1 MNSILVI
8 GGNSDIGYATAKVF
22 VQNKYNIHL
31 VSRNIS
37 QLEIKKKE
45 IEDLYKVECKITS
58 LDILRKENVNRYF
71 DEHLES
77 PTIILIAAGYMEV
90 DEKNDE
96 KIASINYLSPVTF
109 IEKSLVKYK
118 TQKKLNTIIGISS
131 IAGDRGKKKNS
142 IYSSSK
148 SALSSYLNG
157 LRQRLY
163 TSGIHVITVK
173 PGFVKTKLL
182 QKNLKL
188 PKILISNVNHVG
200 NKIFKAYKSK
210 KNTLYVPRYWSII
223 MFIYKMIPETIFK
236 IIAKKKIDYF
246 KGK

>member
-1 MNSILVI
+1 MSSILVI

-22 VQNKYNIHL
+22 AQNKYNIHL
-31 VSRNIS
+31 VSRNTS

-58 LDILRKENVNRYF
+58 LDILNKENVNRYF
-71 DEHLES
+71 DEYLES
-77 PTIILIAAGYMEV
+77 PNIVLITVGYMEV
-90 DEKNDE
+90 DEKNYE
-96 KIASINYLSPVTF
+96 KIASINYLSPMTF

-131 IAGDRGKKKNS
+131 VAGDRGKKKNPV
-142 IYSSSK
+142 YSSSK
-148 SALSSYLNG
+148 SAFSSYLDG

-163 TSGIHVITVK
+163 LDGIHVITVK
-173 PGFVKTKLL
+173 PGFVRTKMTE
-182 QKNLKL
+182 NLKL

-200 NKIFKAYKSK
+200 NKIFKAYKNK

-223 MFIYKMIPETIFK
+223 MFIYKMIPEMIFK
-236 IIAKKKIDYF
+236 IIAK
-246 KGK
+246 

>member
-1 MNSILVI
+1 MSSILVI

-22 VQNKYNIHL
+22 AQNKYTVHL
-31 VSRNIS
+31 VSRNTA

-45 IEDLYKVECKITS
+45 IESLYKVECKITC
-58 LDILRKENVNRYF
+58 LDILNEDNVNNF
-71 DEHLES
+71 FNNNLES
-77 PTIILIAAGYMEV
+77 PNIILIAVGYTEI
-90 DEKNDE
+90 DEKNYE
-96 KIASINYLSPVTF
+96 KIASINYLSPMTF

-131 IAGDRGKKKNS
+131 VAGDRGKKKNPV
-142 IYSSSK
+142 YSSSK
-148 SALSSYLNG
+148 SAFSSYLDG

-163 TSGIHVITVK
+163 LDGIHVITVK
-173 PGFVKTKLL
+173 PGFVKTKMTE
-182 QKNLKL
+182 NLKL

-236 IIAKKKIDYF
+236 IIAK
-246 KGK
+246 

>member
-1 MNSILVI
+1 MSSILVI

-22 VQNKYNIHL
+22 AQNKYNIHL

-45 IEDLYKVECKITS
+45 IEDFYKVECKITS
-58 LDILRKENVNRYF
+58 LDILNKENVNHYF
-71 DEHLES
+71 DEYLES
-77 PTIILIAAGYMEV
+77 PNIILIAVGYMEV
-90 DEKNDE
+90 DEKNYE
-96 KIASINYLSPVTF
+96 KIASINYLSPMTF

-118 TQKKLNTIIGISS
+118 TQEKLNTIIGISS
-131 IAGDRGKKKNS
+131 VAGDRGKKKNPV
-142 IYSSSK
+142 YSSSK
-148 SALSSYLNG
+148 SAFSSYLDG

-163 TSGIHVITVK
+163 LDGIHVITVK
-173 PGFVKTKLL
+173 PGFVRTKMTE
-182 QKNLKL
+182 NLKL

-236 IIAKKKIDYF
+236 IIAK
-246 KGK
+246 

>member
-1 MNSILVI
+1 MSSILVI

-22 VQNKYNIHL
+22 AQNKYNIHL

-45 IEDLYKVECKITS
+45 IENLYKVECKITS
-58 LDILRKENVNRYF
+58 LDILNKENVNRYF
-71 DEHLES
+71 DEYLES
-77 PTIILIAAGYMEV
+77 PNIILIAVGYMEV
-90 DEKNDE
+90 DEKNYE

-131 IAGDRGKKKNS
+131 VAGDRGKKKNPV
-142 IYSSSK
+142 YSSSK
-148 SALSSYLNG
+148 SAFSSYLDG

-163 TSGIHVITVK
+163 LEGIHVITVK
-173 PGFVKTKLL
+173 PGFVRTKMTE
-182 QKNLKL
+182 NLKL

-223 MFIYKMIPETIFK
+223 MFIYKMVPEVLFK
-236 IIAKKKIDYF
+236 IFTK
-246 KGK
+246 

>member
-1 MNSILVI
+1 MSSILVI

-22 VQNKYNIHL
+22 AQNKYNIHL

-58 LDILRKENVNRYF
+58 LDILNKENVNHYF

-77 PTIILIAAGYMEV
+77 PNIILIAVGYMEV
-90 DEKNDE
+90 DEKNYE

-109 IEKSLVKYK
+109 IEKSLIKYK
-118 TQKKLNTIIGISS
+118 TQKKLDTIIGISS
-131 IAGDRGKKKNS
+131 VAGDRGKKKNS
-142 IYSSSK
+142 VYSSSK
-148 SALSSYLNG
+148 SAFSSYLDG

-163 TSGIHVITVK
+163 LDGIHVITVK
-173 PGFVKTKLL
+173 PGFVKTKMTE
-182 QKNLKL
+182 NLKL
-188 PKILISNVNHVG
+188 PKILISNVSHVG
-200 NKIFKAYKSK
+200 IKIFKAYKSK

-223 MFIYKMIPETIFK
+223 MFFYKIIPEILFK
-236 IIAKKKIDYF
+236 IFTK
-246 KGK
+246 

>member
-22 VQNKYNIHL
+22 AQNKYNIHL

-58 LDILRKENVNRYF
+58 LDILNKENVNRYF
-71 DEHLES
+71 DEYLES
-77 PTIILIAAGYMEV
+77 PNIILIAVGYMEV
-90 DEKNDE
+90 DEKNYE
-96 KIASINYLSPVTF
+96 KIASINYLSPMTF

-131 IAGDRGKKKNS
+131 VAGDRGKKKNPV
-142 IYSSSK
+142 YSSSK
-148 SALSSYLNG
+148 SAFSSYLDG

-163 TSGIHVITVK
+163 LDGIHVITVK
-173 PGFVKTKLL
+173 PGFVKTKMTE
-182 QKNLKL
+182 NLKL
-188 PKILISNVNHVG
+188 PKILISNVTHVG
-200 NKIFKAYKSK
+200 NKIFKAYKGK

-236 IIAKKKIDYF
+236 IIAK
-246 KGK
+246 

>member
-1 MNSILVI
+1 MSSILVI

-22 VQNKYNIHL
+22 AQNKYNIHL

-58 LDILRKENVNRYF
+58 LDILNKENVNRYF
-71 DEHLES
+71 DEYLES
-77 PTIILIAAGYMEV
+77 PNIILIAAGYMEV
-90 DEKNDE
+90 DEKNYE
-96 KIASINYLSPVTF
+96 KIASINYLSPMTF
-109 IEKSLVKYK
+109 IEKSLIKYK
-118 TQKKLNTIIGISS
+118 TQKKLDTIIGISS
-131 IAGDRGKKKNS
+131 VAGDRGKKKNPV
-142 IYSSSK
+142 YSSSK
-148 SALSSYLNG
+148 SAFSSYLDG

-163 TSGIHVITVK
+163 ADGIHVITVK
-173 PGFVKTKLL
+173 PGYVKTKMT
-182 QKNLKL
+182 KNLKL

-236 IIAKKKIDYF
+236 IIAK
-246 KGK
+246 

>member
-1 MNSILVI
+1 MSSILVI

-22 VQNKYNIHL
+22 AQNKYNIHL
-31 VSRNIS
+31 VSRNTS

-45 IEDLYKVECKITS
+45 IENLYKVECKITS
-58 LDILRKENVNRYF
+58 LDILNKENVNNFFNEY
-71 DEHLES
+71 LES
-77 PTIILIAAGYMEV
+77 PTIILIAVGYMEI
-90 DEKNDE
+90 DEKNYE
-96 KIASINYLSPVTF
+96 KIASINYLSPMTF

-131 IAGDRGKKKNS
+131 VAGDRGKKKNPV
-142 IYSSSK
+142 YSSSK
-148 SALSSYLNG
+148 SAFSSYLDG

-163 TSGIHVITVK
+163 LDGIHVITVK
-173 PGFVKTKLL
+173 PGFVKTKMTE
-182 QKNLKL
+182 NLKL

-200 NKIFKAYKSK
+200 NKIFKAYKNK

-236 IIAKKKIDYF
+236 IIAK
-246 KGK
+246 